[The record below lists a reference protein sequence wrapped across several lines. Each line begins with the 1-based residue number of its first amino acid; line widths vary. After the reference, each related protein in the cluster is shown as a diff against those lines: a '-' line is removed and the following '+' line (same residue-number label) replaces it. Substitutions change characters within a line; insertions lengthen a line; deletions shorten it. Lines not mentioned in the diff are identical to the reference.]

1 MDKKGADK
9 EVPSQDQTLSEK
21 QPWHFMFTEVLAYHE
36 LITQMVLRDLRL
48 RYKQTIMGFAWALFT
63 PLVMVLSG
71 CMIKFVMAQ
80 MSGSSLN
87 IMGLCGMTMKT
98 IAWGFVTG
106 CISAGNVC
114 LISNMNLVTKIYFP
128 REVFFFNSILVQMF
142 DVGVSLIGLAVFFL
156 CIGVYPTW
164 QILWVPLLI
173 LMLVCMVLAFSMVLS
188 ITTVFYRDVKYIVTI
203 IISFGIFYAPVY
215 YEPEIFGPIGSQ
227 IMMLNPA
234 SPILE
239 GIRLS
244 VAGLPQHMVTDE
256 YQQNAKA
263 VHDRYVARK
272 KAQIYQYFGWSAPS
286 AEENAT
292 TEESSQNVGEY
303 MRKLSEMNSGKPS
316 EYRTVNLMRTPD
328 LDTVLSAVFRPAG
341 VCRAVFRV
349 EKIPLLRVHHSR
361 VPVIPRDLSSLEE
374 PVTSGSR
381 A

>member
-1 MDKKGADK
+1 
-9 EVPSQDQTLSEK
+9 
-21 QPWHFMFTEVLAYHE
+21 MFTEVLAYRE

-80 MSGSSLN
+80 MSGSSIN
-87 IMGLCGMTMKT
+87 VMGLCGMTMKT

-106 CISAGNVC
+106 CINAGTLSLVG
-114 LISNMNLVTKIYFP
+114 NMNLVTKIYFP
-128 REVFFFNSILVQMF
+128 REVFFFNNILVQMF
-142 DVGVSLIGLAVFFL
+142 DVGISLIGLAVVFL
-156 CIGVYPTW
+156 CLGVYPTW

-173 LMLVCMVLAFSMVLS
+173 LMLICMVLALSMVLS

-244 VAGLPQHMVTDE
+244 VAGLPKHMVTDE

-263 VHDRYVARK
+263 TYDRYVARK
-272 KAQIYQYFGWSAPS
+272 KAQIYQYLGWSAPS
-286 AEENAT
+286 VEETAP
-292 TEESSQNVGEY
+292 EETSENIGEY

-316 EYRTVNLMRTPD
+316 EYQTVNLMRTLYNETGTLIWTPYY
-328 LDTVLSAVFRPAG
+328 LLYSGILAFVGLFFAWRRFHYYE
-341 VCRAVFRV
+341 FI
-349 EKIPLLRVHHSR
+349 IPEYL
-361 VPVIPRDLSSLEE
+361 
-374 PVTSGSR
+374 
-381 A
+381 